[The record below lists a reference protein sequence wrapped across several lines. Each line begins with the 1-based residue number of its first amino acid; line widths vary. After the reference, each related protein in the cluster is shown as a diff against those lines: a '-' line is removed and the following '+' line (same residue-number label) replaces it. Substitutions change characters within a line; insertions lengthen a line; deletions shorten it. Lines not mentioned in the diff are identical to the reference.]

1 MEPLIGLDWQFD
13 LVVSHALFSRKWRD
27 PATDGAARRRRLR
40 LLGKVHRRGQLRR
53 RRIRPKS
60 EKYVAMGLIS
70 DLDMSST
77 SDNSFARRPRK
88 PRTSSPSIPRR
99 LLQDTAGEDAGATDA
114 KTLMEIWAFAKPQ
127 SAPPSSPTQLCQLE
141 VSLKLCFRH
150 IFNEDKLNKFR
161 KSLCPFI

>member
-1 MEPLIGLDWQFD
+1 MGLDWQFD

-77 SDNSFARRPRK
+77 SDNSFAAAEKAAHLVSIDSATTPSGHGGGGRWRHRRQDPHGDMVVRQA
-88 PRTSSPSIPRR
+88 PVCTTFLSYATLSASS
-99 LLQDTAGEDAGATDA
+99 
-114 KTLMEIWAFAKPQ
+114 
-127 SAPPSSPTQLCQLE
+127 
-141 VSLKLCFRH
+141 
-150 IFNEDKLNKFR
+150 KF
-161 KSLCPFI
+161 KIVL